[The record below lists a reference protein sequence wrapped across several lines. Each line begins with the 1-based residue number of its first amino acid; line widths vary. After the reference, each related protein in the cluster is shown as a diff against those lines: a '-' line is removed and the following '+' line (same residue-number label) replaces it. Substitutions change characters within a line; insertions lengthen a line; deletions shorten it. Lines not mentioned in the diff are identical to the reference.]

1 MLSIPLVILCTLSSL
16 RLEVISTLG
25 NGYMW
30 VWVLEIRSLLLSLW
44 RLLRML
50 SALLLARLLRWTLWV
65 LFVVVDWV
73 DSFWDSFSRERV
85 SYGEGMVHEAW
96 GEWYCMC
103 MSDSCRTLMSWRV
116 WWTRLLMISSAR
128 RLSTKC
134 DDCVCLL
141 IVLCLWW
148 FELYGFK
155 RYLYSHTITTNT
167 AKLLIAVPTGFVL
180 CLSSAWT
187 SCLFPHC
194 SARYRNPPNTA

>member
-1 MLSIPLVILCTLSSL
+1 MKLTNSSLLESPLLLESLIMLSIPLVILCTLSSL

-25 NGYMW
+25 NGCVW

-65 LFVVVDWV
+65 LFDMVDWV

-85 SYGEGMVHEAW
+85 SHGEGMVHEAW
-96 GEWYCMC
+96 GECYCMC

-141 IVLCLWW
+141 IVMMISMVSRDTCILTL
-148 FELYGFK
+148 FQQT
-155 RYLYSHTITTNT
+155 HQNT
-167 AKLLIAVPTGFVL
+167 G
-180 CLSSAWT
+180 
-187 SCLFPHC
+187 
-194 SARYRNPPNTA
+194 